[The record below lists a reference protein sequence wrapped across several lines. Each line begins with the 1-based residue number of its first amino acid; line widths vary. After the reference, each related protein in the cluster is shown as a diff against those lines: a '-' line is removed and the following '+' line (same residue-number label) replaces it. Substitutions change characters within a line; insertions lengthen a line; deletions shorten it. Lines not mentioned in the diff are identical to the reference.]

1 MTTNKENPMS
11 ITTGTMR
18 ETIARFAALQGA
30 VVNLTRIT
38 DRRNKSEYAWA
49 CNGCKDSSGLG
60 EPSLRIVRQG
70 ANTHAGNCRA
80 LPPIR

>member
-1 MTTNKENPMS
+1 MSMTQTA
-11 ITTGTMR
+11 IR
-18 ETIARFAALQGA
+18 ETVARFGTLLGA
-30 VVNLTRIT
+30 VVILNETR
-38 DRRNKSEYAWA
+38 DRNHKSSYVWT

-70 ANTHAGNCRA
+70 ANTHASNCRA